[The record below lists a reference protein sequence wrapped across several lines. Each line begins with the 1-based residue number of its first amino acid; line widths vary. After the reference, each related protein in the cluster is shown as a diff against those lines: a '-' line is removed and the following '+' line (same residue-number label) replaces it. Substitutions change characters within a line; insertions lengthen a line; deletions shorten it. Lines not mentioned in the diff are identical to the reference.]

1 MAGRTIKKKIMSK
14 GKKKKP
20 AAGKT
25 KPRKGSSY
33 AKSMQKIKK
42 KNKQ

>member
-1 MAGRTIKKKIMSK
+1 MAGKTIKKKIMSK

-33 AKSMQKIKK
+33 SKTMNRMKK
-42 KNKQ
+42 KNK